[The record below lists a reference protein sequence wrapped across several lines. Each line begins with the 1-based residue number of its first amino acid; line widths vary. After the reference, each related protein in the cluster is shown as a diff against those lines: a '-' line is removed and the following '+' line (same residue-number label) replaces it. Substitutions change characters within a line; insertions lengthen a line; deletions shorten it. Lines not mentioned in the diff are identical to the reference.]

1 MTDAVVQVL
10 GQIPPAIY
18 VLVLLAGP
26 TLAWLTYR
34 SMASRRS
41 ARSVNGQMRGLA
53 IEAEYWQCPECL
65 SLTPMTRPTCYS
77 CGFEPGRD
85 DVDEV
90 GELREVGE
98 AGERASVLAGMADR
112 EQALP
117 RR

>member
-1 MTDAVVQVL
+1 VTDAVVQVL

-90 GELREVGE
+90 GEVAEVD
-98 AGERASVLAGMADR
+98 ERAAALPGVTDR

>member
-1 MTDAVVQVL
+1 MTDAAVQLL
-10 GQIPPAIY
+10 GQIPPAVY

-26 TLAWLTYR
+26 TLAWLAYR

-41 ARSVNGQMRGLA
+41 SRSVNGGMRGVA

-85 DVDEV
+85 DVDEM
-90 GELREVGE
+90 GEVAEVGE
-98 AGERASVLAGMADR
+98 RDAALPGATDR